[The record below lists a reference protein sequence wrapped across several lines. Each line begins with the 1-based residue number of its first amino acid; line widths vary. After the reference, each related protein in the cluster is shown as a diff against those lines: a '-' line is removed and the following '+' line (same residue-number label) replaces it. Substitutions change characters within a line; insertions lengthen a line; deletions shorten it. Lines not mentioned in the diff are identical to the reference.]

1 MRDGCD
7 PPGAKWER
15 NGGAGQGLLLR
26 KGKRDHHLLDAA
38 TSMFEGVITKD

>member
-7 PPGAKWER
+7 PPGAKWEEMAEPAR
-15 NGGAGQGLLLR
+15 AGLR